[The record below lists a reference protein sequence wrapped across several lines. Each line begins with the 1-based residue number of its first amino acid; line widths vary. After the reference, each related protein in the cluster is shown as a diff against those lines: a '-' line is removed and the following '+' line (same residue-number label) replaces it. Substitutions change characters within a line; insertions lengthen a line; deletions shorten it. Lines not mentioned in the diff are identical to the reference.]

1 MEETK
6 IWSIDGNGTSATQLD
21 AVNQMETEPLLENLL
36 TANPDMLEDGLQLV
50 GRQTSTAGGPL
61 DLLGVDTDGR
71 LVVYELKRGRLN
83 RDAVAQ
89 VIDYASSLDVMDE
102 EALYRHI
109 SDRSGNLG
117 IQKIDNFGEWYSNN
131 WSDEGS
137 EALMP
142 PRMVLVG
149 LGVDDTTERMV
160 QYMKSSG
167 MDISLLTFQGFLEND
182 GKTLLTRNVKVDR
195 TETVAS
201 MQGKSTYRAR
211 NNRKGFVERAQT
223 LSPEIREVLDSA
235 ERMFRSQ
242 LRGYTTG
249 YSRTS
254 ARMNFKLDY
263 SWQENSLNR
272 RVSVFI
278 DIGEEQNTVNV
289 GFYPPSIA
297 LVSIDEFAN
306 LKEDGIN
313 FVETGTQAILGP
325 EGIENDIM
333 FSIRSQEDWSAKRE
347 ALTTLMRKL
356 REAHNT
362 AREQALSNQ

>member
-6 IWSIDGNGTSATQLD
+6 IWAVEGTSAIQLD
-21 AVNQMETEPLLENLL
+21 TTNQMETEGLLEDIL
-36 TANPDMLEDGLQLV
+36 TANPDTLEEGLQLV
-50 GRQTSTAGGPL
+50 GRQTSTTGGPL

-83 RDAVAQ
+83 REAVAQ
-89 VIDYASSLDVMDE
+89 VIDYASSLNAMDE
-102 EALYRHI
+102 ETLYRHI
-109 SDRSGNLG
+109 SERSGNLG
-117 IQKIDNFGEWYSNN
+117 VQKIDDFGEWYSNN

-160 QYMKSSG
+160 QYMKSSE
-167 MDISLLTFQGFLEND
+167 MDISLLTFQSFLD
-182 GKTLLTRNVKVDR
+182 GDSKTLLTRNVKVERVD
-195 TETVAS
+195 TVAS
-201 MQGKSTYRAR
+201 IQRKSTYRAR

-223 LSPEIREVLDSA
+223 LSPDIREVLDSA

-249 YSRTS
+249 YSRAS

-263 SWQENSLNR
+263 SWQENSANR

-278 DIGEEQNTVNV
+278 DIGEDQNTVNV

-297 LVSIDEFAN
+297 LVSIDEFAK
-306 LKEDGIN
+306 LKEDGLK

-333 FSIRSQEDWSAKRE
+333 CSIRSQEDWSAKRE
-347 ALTTLMRKL
+347 PLTTLTRKL
-356 REAHNT
+356 REAYD
-362 AREQALSNQ
+362 ASREKALSIE

>member
-6 IWSIDGNGTSATQLD
+6 IWSIEGNDTSATQLD
-21 AVNQMETEPLLENLL
+21 TANQMETEGRLEDIL
-36 TANPDMLEDGLQLV
+36 TANPEMLEDGLQLV

-71 LVVYELKRGRLN
+71 LVVFELKRGRLN
-83 RDAVAQ
+83 REAVAQ
-89 VIDYASSLDVMDE
+89 VIDYASSLNAMDE

-109 SDRSGNLG
+109 SEQSGNLD
-117 IQKIDNFGEWYSNN
+117 IQKIDDFGEWYSND

-149 LGVDDTTERMV
+149 LGVDGTTERMV
-160 QYMKSSG
+160 QYMNSSG
-167 MDISLLTFQGFLEND
+167 MDISLLTFQGFLESN
-182 GKTLLTRNVKVDR
+182 GKTLLTRNVEVERSD
-195 TETVAS
+195 TVVS
-201 MQGKSTYRAR
+201 TQGKSTYRAR
-211 NNRKGFVERAQT
+211 NNRKGFIERAQT
-223 LSPEIREVLDSA
+223 LSPDVREVLDSV

-249 YSRTS
+249 YSRAS
-254 ARMNFKLDY
+254 ARMNLKLDY

-297 LVSIDEFAN
+297 LVSIDEFAR

-313 FVETGTQAILGP
+313 FVETKTPAILGP
-325 EGIENDIM
+325 EGIEYDIM
-333 FSIRSQEDWSAKRE
+333 FSIRSQEDWSANREVLETLTTKVCRAYNAAREE
-347 ALTTLMRKL
+347 ALSR
-356 REAHNT
+356 
-362 AREQALSNQ
+362 Q